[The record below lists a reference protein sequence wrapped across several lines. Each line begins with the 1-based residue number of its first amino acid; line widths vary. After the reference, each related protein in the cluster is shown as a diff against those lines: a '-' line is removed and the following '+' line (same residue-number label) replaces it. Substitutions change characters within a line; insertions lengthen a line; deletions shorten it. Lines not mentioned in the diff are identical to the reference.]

1 MPKNTPRPNDSID
14 YRERLRGTT
23 ITNKKATEF
32 ATEFTEGKEL
42 ASIKERNAEREKVIK
57 GLMNEINE

>member
-1 MPKNTPRPNDSID
+1 MPKNTPRPNDAID
-14 YRERLRGTT
+14 YRERLRGTA
-23 ITNKKATEF
+23 ITNKKTEEF

-42 ASIKERNAEREKVIK
+42 ASIKEKSAEREKIIK